1 MLQVP
6 GTPRLFTSVM
16 AVHRA
21 YESSKMYREL
31 KLRASLLENK
41 TLRLLPH
48 EEVYETVNGVWN
60 LSSDQVSP
68 SQERSLCIFLT
79 SKLVVFREI
88 WELSTSQTCVLFGMR
103 T

>member
-1 MLQVP
+1 MNFHAMLQVP

-60 LSSDQVSP
+60 LSSDQVS
-68 SQERSLCIFLT
+68 
-79 SKLVVFREI
+79 
-88 WELSTSQTCVLFGMR
+88 
-103 T
+103 